1 MAFNI
6 LIVDD
11 SAIIRKMISRTI
23 QLASVPVSGI
33 FQAENGRDAL
43 TILGGNW
50 LDLVFADI
58 NMPVMDGMTML
69 ETMYEDDVLRH
80 IPVVVI
86 STEGSETKIDKLRQA
101 GMKAFIKKPFMPETI
116 REVIHEVMGEWD
128 DTGTNTSTDSF

>member
-11 SAIIRKMISRTI
+11 SAIIRKMISRTLH
-23 QLASVPVSGI
+23 LASVPVGDI

-43 TILGGNW
+43 GILGCNW
-50 LDLVFADI
+50 IDLVLADI

-69 ETMYEDDVLRH
+69 ETMHEDDVLRH

-86 STEGSETKIDKLRQA
+86 STEGSETKIEKLWQK

-116 REVIHEVMGEWD
+116 REVIHQVLGEWD
-128 DTGTNTSTDSF
+128 DTGTKASTDSF